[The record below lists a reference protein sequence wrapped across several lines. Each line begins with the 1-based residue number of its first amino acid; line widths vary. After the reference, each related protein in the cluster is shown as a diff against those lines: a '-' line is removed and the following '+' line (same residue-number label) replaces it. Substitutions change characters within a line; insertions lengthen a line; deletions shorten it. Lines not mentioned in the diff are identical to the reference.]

1 MKKILFTLFVA
12 QFAILGAFAQETTQP
27 AVPENPNAPVI
38 TFNATTIDYG
48 TIEYNADG
56 LRAFEFKNEGK
67 EPLIISNCKGSCG
80 CTVPTWPKEP
90 IMPGA
95 SAKIE
100 VKYATNRVGQFNKT
114 VTVTSNA
121 KVPNV
126 TLIVKG
132 NVLPAP
138 VAPEANPAEKP
149 AVPTAQ

>member
-1 MKKILFTLFVA
+1 MKKLFLTLFVA
-12 QFAILGAFAQETTQP
+12 QIAILGVFAQETTAPVAP
-27 AVPENPNAPVI
+27 ANPNAADI
-38 TFNATTIDYG
+38 IFKSTTIDYG

-56 LRAFEFKNEGK
+56 LRYFEFKNEGK

-95 SAKIE
+95 SEKIA
-100 VKYATNRVGQFNKT
+100 VKYATNRVGQFSKT

-121 KVPNV
+121 KNPNV
-126 TLIVKG
+126 TLIIKG